1 MTAEKRRIR
10 VNAANLKHSHLY
22 VTGLRDFFPP
32 EAIGGPRRKSANSN
46 GHGFELILDGLDQPV
61 WTDIGS
67 DAKSGKA
74 RGFLRCLGAIGKFF
88 KRHGVDAGA

>member
-10 VNAANLKHSHLY
+10 VTAANLRNSHLY
-22 VTGLRDFFPP
+22 VTGLRDFFPS
-32 EAIGGPRRKSANSN
+32 EAVGGPRRKSAN
-46 GHGFELILDGLDQPV
+46 GHGFELILDGLGETV
-61 WTDIGS
+61 ITDIGS

-74 RGFLRCLGAIGKFF
+74 RRFLRCLGAIGKFF